1 MRKRGVDEL
10 YVIARRVLL
19 DAFDALGEHR
29 DATILVG
36 AQAIYLHTG
45 DAEFGVA
52 EYTTDVD
59 LALDPMLLAEIPPL
73 ERALE
78 EAGFFGSASAVGIWK
93 TRRRTSASFEI
104 DVQLD
109 LLVPAKVSPGAGR
122 RAARLPGHGIHAAR
136 KVDGLEGVLV
146 DVTEHDITS
155 LEPGEDPRV
164 VRAKVAGPG
173 ALLVAKMFKIY
184 ERLGS
189 ARANDKDA
197 LDVLRIL
204 QGIAT
209 EDLAG
214 RLKLVLGDR
223 RSGTTAARALEFF
236 AENFGDRSG
245 EGAVMAARAAQPV
258 MDADQ
263 VRLTCEVL
271 ARDLLGAL
279 GSDHASCPIAKRES
293 EEI

>member
-1 MRKRGVDEL
+1 MDEL

-19 DAFDALGEHR
+19 DALEALGEHR

-45 DAEFGVA
+45 DADLGVA
-52 EYTTDVD
+52 EYTTDAD
-59 LALDPMLLAEIPPL
+59 LALDPTLLAEIPPL
-73 ERALE
+73 EQALDG
-78 EAGFFGSASAVGIWK
+78 AGFYGSTSAVGIWK
-93 TRRRTSASFEI
+93 TRRRTSASLDI
-104 DVQLD
+104 DVQVD
-109 LLVPAKVSPGAGR
+109 LLVPTTVSPGTGR
-122 RAARLPGHGIHAAR
+122 RAARLPGHGVNAAR

-146 DVTEHDITS
+146 DVAEHDIAS
-155 LEPGEDPRV
+155 LEPAEDPRV

-173 ALLVAKMFKIY
+173 ALLVAKMFKIH
-184 ERLGS
+184 ERRGS

-209 EDLAG
+209 EDLAR
-214 RLKLVLGDR
+214 RLTSILGDS
-223 RSGTTAARALEFF
+223 RSATTGARAVELFSEL
-236 AENFGDRSG
+236 FGNRGG

-271 ARDLLGAL
+271 AGDLLEVL
-279 GSDHASCPIAKRES
+279 KP
-293 EEI
+293 